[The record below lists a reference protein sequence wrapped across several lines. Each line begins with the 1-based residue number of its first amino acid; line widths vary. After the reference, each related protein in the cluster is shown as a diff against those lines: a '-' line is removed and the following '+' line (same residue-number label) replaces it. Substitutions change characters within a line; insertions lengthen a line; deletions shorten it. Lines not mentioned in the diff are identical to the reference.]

1 MNILGK
7 RSNQLCKKQLNQ
19 FVLLIN
25 FLICT
30 LVFFKTLKELKTE
43 TKTTSTSLKHAV
55 LAPPTGQK

>member
-7 RSNQLCKKQLNQ
+7 QSNQLCKKQLNQ

-25 FLICT
+25 
-30 LVFFKTLKELKTE
+30 LVFFKTVKELKTE

>member
-7 RSNQLCKKQLNQ
+7 QANQLCKKQLNQ
-19 FVLLIN
+19 FELLIN

-30 LVFFKTLKELKTE
+30 LVFFKTVKELKTE
-43 TKTTSTSLKHAV
+43 TKTTSSSLKHAV